1 MNPPG
6 GIPAAAQAG
15 GGAPAPT
22 PAPIHDV
29 ADIVSF
35 FPYPLWVVAVVSL
48 LFLAV
53 LGLFVWFLFF
63 RKRASRP
70 LGARER
76 AIAALVRL
84 QSEKLSPYEFGVK
97 VSDILRGYIDEAFGI
112 RAVTATSLEFLETIK
127 EHSRFSEEEKLSLK
141 DFLETADLIK
151 YARADADGEDLTRL
165 FSAAEAV
172 IRKQEEPAKD
182 KKSKKERG
190 AA

>member
-15 GGAPAPT
+15 GGAPAP
-22 PAPIHDV
+22 IHDV
-29 ADIVSF
+29 EDIVSF
-35 FPYPLWVVAVVSL
+35 FPYPLWVVVVISL
-48 LFLAV
+48 LSLAV

-84 QSEKLSPYEFGVK
+84 QSEMLSPYGFGVK
-97 VSDILRGYIDEAFGI
+97 VSDILRSYIDEAFGI

-127 EHSRFSEEEKLSLK
+127 GHSRFSEEEKLSLK

-151 YARADADGEDLTRL
+151 YARADADGEDLSRL